1 MTKVTLPPITFNQTF
16 KTKKEARQEAIRS
29 FMNLINDLDI
39 LSEIKVEVKAKCKR
53 CPQNNCKNCPE
64 KA

>member
-39 LSEIKVEVKAKCKR
+39 LSEIKVEVKSKCKR

-64 KA
+64 KV